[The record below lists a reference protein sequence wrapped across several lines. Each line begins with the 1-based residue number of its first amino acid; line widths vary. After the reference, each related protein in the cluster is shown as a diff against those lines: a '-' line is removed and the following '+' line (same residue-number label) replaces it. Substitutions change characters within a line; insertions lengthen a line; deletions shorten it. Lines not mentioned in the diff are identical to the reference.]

1 MRRTT
6 ILLTFPVVLLTVVA
20 MAADDWQEVRFVCKP
35 GSKVQV
41 LVDGRTVGELVTGSL
56 SAVEIRGETYSG
68 TWIDDVEL
76 FFSGD
81 SETLKKEHTEALK
94 ADLARRRAA
103 WQKEAEEWDAKISG
117 GHPMVPASESLV
129 LQPRDSQ

>member
-1 MRRTT
+1 MAPYWSEFGKPTD
-6 ILLTFPVVLLTVVA
+6 IA

-41 LVDGRTVGELVTGSL
+41 LVDGRTVGALDTESL

-76 FFSGD
+76 FYSGD
-81 SETLKKEHTEALK
+81 AETLKKKHAEAVK
-94 ADLARRRAA
+94 ADLARRQAA
-103 WQKEAEEWDAKISG
+103 WEKEAEE
-117 GHPMVPASESLV
+117 
-129 LQPRDSQ
+129 